1 MKLARL
7 TIAAATVAAAAL
19 VLGAC
24 SSGSS
29 AGSGSQTSAGGSAA
43 TAAATTSGAGNA
55 AAGSGLPATVD
66 TMFGQVEVPAPA
78 DGDLTVVALGWSDAE
93 IALALG
99 VKPVGVYDWQSFGEA
114 NKGVGPWATPLFG
127 DVQPTILQNVG
138 DALDYEAISVLQPDL
153 ILNTR
158 SAGDQTQYDRLS
170 SIAPTISP
178 PAGTAA
184 FGTGWDVQTQLVADA
199 LGKSAEGEDLV
210 TQVKDKIAATAQA
223 NPSFQGKTAVAATKF
238 GDGYGAYITGDARW
252 DLLQSLGFVQNPP
265 VLQLPAQGFYV
276 PVSAEQISTFDAD
289 LAVMFPIGYTLAEL
303 QADPLISSLKV
314 VQEGRTVFLAADDQL
329 SQAFSA
335 ASPLSIPIAV
345 DGIAPQLAK
354 ITG

>member
-7 TIAAATVAAAAL
+7 TIAATTMAVAAL

-29 AGSGSQTSAGGSAA
+29 SSSGSGTSGSTGSAGAA
-43 TAAATTSGAGNA
+43 SSA

-66 TMFGQVEVPAPA
+66 TMFGQVQVPAPA

-99 VKPVGVYDWQSFGEA
+99 VKPVGVYDWQGFGEA
-114 NKGVGPWATPLFG
+114 DKGVGPWATSLFG

-158 SAGDQTQYDRLS
+158 SSGDQTQYDRLS
-170 SIAPTISP
+170 SIAPTVSP

-184 FGTGWDVQTQLVADA
+184 FGTSWDVQTQLVADA
-199 LGKSAEGEDLV
+199 LGKSDEGKALV
-210 TQVKDKIAATAQA
+210 AKVQDKIAATAQA
-223 NPSFQGKTAVAATKF
+223 NPSFQGKTAVAGTKF
-238 GDGYGAYITGDARW
+238 GDGYGAYIAGDARW
-252 DLLQSLGFVQNPP
+252 DVLQELGFVQNPP

-276 PVSAEQISTFDAD
+276 SVSAEQISAFDAD
-289 LAVMFPIGYTLAEL
+289 VAVLFPIGYTLAEL

-314 VQEGRTVFLAADDQL
+314 VQDGRTVFLASDDQL